1 MDTGLTL
8 EAVLA
13 VTAAVTLILLDPETE
28 GEAETLPAALTVP
41 HPVED

>member
-13 VTAAVTLILLDPETE
+13 VTAAVGLVLLDPETE
-28 GEAETLPAALTVP
+28 VEAEALPAALTVP